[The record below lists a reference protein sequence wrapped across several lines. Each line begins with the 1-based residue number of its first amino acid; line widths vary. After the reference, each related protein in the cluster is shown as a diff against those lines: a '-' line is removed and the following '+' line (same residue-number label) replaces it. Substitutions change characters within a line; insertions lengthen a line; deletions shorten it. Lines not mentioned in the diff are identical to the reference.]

1 MVRIRSWWGNFSHPQ
16 LLPCFSHPLQND
28 DIGGVWKYDP
38 EIEEDDLL
46 GIKEDRAKVHSR

>member
-1 MVRIRSWWGNFSHPQ
+1 
-16 LLPCFSHPLQND
+16 LQND